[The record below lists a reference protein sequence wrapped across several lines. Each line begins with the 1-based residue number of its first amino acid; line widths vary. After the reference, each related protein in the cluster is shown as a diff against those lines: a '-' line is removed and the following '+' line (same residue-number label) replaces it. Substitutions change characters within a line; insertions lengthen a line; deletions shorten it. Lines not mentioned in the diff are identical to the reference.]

1 MNELN
6 NPSNLTHIVGLLL
19 REWEK
24 VEKNDQTACDALEA
38 FKVESR
44 NYMKQIQRKEHN
56 IRMESKKN
64 SVKVLELDSGHSEEE
79 KSLAA
84 KTLHEQAKIDLI
96 GKIIRS
102 KGDLRNKSKPTPSHF
117 AAATYRHK
125 SSIMTEVIDKNN
137 NLRTTQPEIENAHVD
152 MWKDVFRNRNTS
164 TAARDKVLSE
174 LDRTLPNEATTKNL
188 ENYRTIHHRHSAPFR
203 T

>member
-1 MNELN
+1 M
-6 NPSNLTHIVGLLL
+6 
-19 REWEK
+19 
-24 VEKNDQTACDALEA
+24 
-38 FKVESR
+38 
-44 NYMKQIQRKEHN
+44 
-56 IRMESKKN
+56 
-64 SVKVLELDSGHSEEE
+64 LELDSGHSEEE

-102 KGDLRNKSKPTPSHF
+102 KGDLRSKSKPTPSHF
-117 AAATYRHK
+117 AAATYRYK
-125 SSIMTEVIDKNN
+125 SSMMTEVIDKNN

-164 TAARDKVLSE
+164 NAARDKVFSA
-174 LDRTLPNEATTKNL
+174 LDRTLPNEAKKKLGELSDNL
-188 ENYRTIHHRHSAPFR
+188 QTIHHRHSVPFR